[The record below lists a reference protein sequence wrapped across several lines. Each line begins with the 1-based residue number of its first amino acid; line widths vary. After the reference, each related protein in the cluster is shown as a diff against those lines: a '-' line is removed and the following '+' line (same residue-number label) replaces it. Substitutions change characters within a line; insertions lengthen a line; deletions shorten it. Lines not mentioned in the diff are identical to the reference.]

1 MRNRIRRGDV
11 DRPTD
16 VILRNQPFNR
26 TAKVLFMDPREDL
39 VHAGHGTPESVSG
52 EPPKN
57 AEHAA
62 LAWREDH
69 RRPQCD
75 LACCR
80 RVGLVERLLP
90 GAAHLDREGVLGFW
104 CRSNDAGGLV
114 HWAVEGMLVDRCRA
128 RVQPNSWRL
137 VAAGDRLAQ
146 HARGVDPRV
155 ENLPPVAFVVTAIH
169 GSRAEIAQR
178 SRTVELFRPVTQ
190 GTPIPADLAN
200 RPRRSPGRAR

>member
-26 TAKVLFMDPREDL
+26 TAKVLFMDPRHEL
-39 VHAGHGTPESVSG
+39 VSAGHGTPESVSC

-75 LACCR
+75 LVCCR

-90 GAAHLDREGVLGFW
+90 AAGPPDREAVLGFW
-104 CRSNDAGGLV
+104 CRSNAAGGLV
-114 HWAVEGMLVDRCRA
+114 RSAVAGM
-128 RVQPNSWRL
+128 
-137 VAAGDRLAQ
+137 
-146 HARGVDPRV
+146 
-155 ENLPPVAFVVTAIH
+155 
-169 GSRAEIAQR
+169 
-178 SRTVELFRPVTQ
+178 
-190 GTPIPADLAN
+190 
-200 RPRRSPGRAR
+200 

>member
-11 DRPTD
+11 D
-16 VILRNQPFNR
+16 QPGETIPLEQPSNG
-26 TAKVLFMDPREDL
+26 TAKVVFMDPRHEL
-39 VHAGHGTPESVSG
+39 VSAGHGTPESVSC

-90 GAAHLDREGVLGFW
+90 GAGHLDREGVLGFL

-114 HWAVEGMLVDRCRA
+114 RSAVAGM
-128 RVQPNSWRL
+128 
-137 VAAGDRLAQ
+137 
-146 HARGVDPRV
+146 
-155 ENLPPVAFVVTAIH
+155 
-169 GSRAEIAQR
+169 
-178 SRTVELFRPVTQ
+178 
-190 GTPIPADLAN
+190 
-200 RPRRSPGRAR
+200 